1 MSHLPNIYAIINTVD
16 LSNVDFSQIGETSD
30 DTIRK
35 NTDST
40 KFVIKWYDKN
50 EPSFITDGT
59 VIPLQ
64 TLTPVGCTALMATP
78 EWTTPPE

>member
-1 MSHLPNIYAIINTVD
+1 MIHLPNIYAIINIVD
-16 LSNVDFSQIGETSD
+16 LSNVDFAQIGETSD

-35 NTDST
+35 NADST
-40 KFVIKWYDKN
+40 EFVIKWYDKN

-64 TLTPVGCTALMATP
+64 ILTPSGCTSLMATP
-78 EWTTPPE
+78 EWSKEPI